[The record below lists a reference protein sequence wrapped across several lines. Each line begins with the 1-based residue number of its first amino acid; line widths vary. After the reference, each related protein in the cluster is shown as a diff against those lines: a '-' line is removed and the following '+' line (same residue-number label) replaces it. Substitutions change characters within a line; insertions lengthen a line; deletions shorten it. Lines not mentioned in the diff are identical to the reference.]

1 MSEHSPPTFG
11 DSDDSDFDADDGG
24 VAASDGETTD
34 ADSARPETATERTNN
49 DTEGERTESVG
60 LETESEVP
68 DADST
73 EEVSDADSGGVETG
87 AGAVVAALERA
98 GAETL
103 FGVQGGAIMP
113 VYDALYDSDLRH
125 VTMAHE
131 QGAAHAA
138 DAFGIVSG
146 TPGVCLATS
155 GPGATNLATGIA
167 DADMDS
173 DPMVALTG
181 QVPTEFVGNDAF
193 QETDTTGLTAP
204 ITKTNYFAQSAND
217 VGDTVGEAFALAR
230 EGRPGPTLVDLPKD
244 VTQAETQAEPGEAST
259 PDTYD
264 PQMDADESAVAEAAR
279 TLERAEKPIILA
291 GGGVVKGE
299 ASDELRKFAREYEI
313 PVATSMPAVGCFPE
327 DDDLAMEMVGMHGTG
342 YANMATTHCD
352 VMLAVGCRF
361 DDRLTGGVETFAP
374 EAELVHVDIDPAE
387 ISKNVHADVALVGDA
402 GTVLEQLDA
411 EMGRATDADPEEIAD
426 GYREWRDQ
434 CQQWK
439 EEYPMDY
446 QTPDDEPL
454 KPQFVV
460 EAFDEAT
467 GDDAI
472 VTTGVGQHQMWAVQ
486 YWTFREPRTWVSSH
500 GLGTMGYGLP
510 AAIGAKMAAPDREVV
525 SFEGDGSLL
534 MTIQELAVAVREN
547 LDVTVAVLNNEYIG
561 MVRQWQDAFFE
572 GRHSASEYSWCPE
585 FDKLAEAFGAK
596 GFAVSEYDE
605 VAETIEAAL
614 AHDGPSVVDFRIDPA
629 ENVYPMVPS
638 GGANGEFA
646 LTEDQL

>member
-1 MSEHSPPTFG
+1 VSEHAPPEFG
-11 DSDDSDFDADDGG
+11 
-24 VAASDGETTD
+24 
-34 ADSARPETATERTNN
+34 
-49 DTEGERTESVG
+49 
-60 LETESEVP
+60 ESERPDP
-68 DADST
+68 DAGS
-73 EEVSDADSGGVETG
+73 EAEAQVESDAETPAVETG

-98 GAETL
+98 GTETL

-173 DPMVALTG
+173 DPVVALTG

-204 ITKTNYFAQSAND
+204 ITKTNYFAQSPD
-217 VGDTVGEAFALAR
+217 SVGDTVGEAFALAR

-244 VTQAETQAEPGEAST
+244 VTQAETTAGPGEPAT
-259 PDTYD
+259 PETHA
-264 PQMDADESAVAEAAR
+264 PQMDADEEAVADAAR
-279 TLERAEKPIILA
+279 TLERAEKPLILA

-299 ASDELRKFAREYEI
+299 ASDELRAFAREYGV

-327 DDDLAMEMVGMHGTG
+327 DDDLAMEMIGMHGTG
-342 YANMATTHCD
+342 YANMAVTHCD
-352 VMLAVGCRF
+352 VLLAVGTRF

-374 EAELVHVDIDPAE
+374 EAEVVHADIDPAE

-402 GTVLEQLDA
+402 ATVLDQLDA
-411 EMGRATDADPEEIAD
+411 EVAHEPDCQ
-426 GYREWRDQ
+426 EWRDQ
-434 CQQWK
+434 CRQWK
-439 EEYPMDY
+439 AEYAMDY
-446 QTPDDEPL
+446 RTPDDEPL

-460 EAFDEAT
+460 EAMDEAT
-467 GDDAI
+467 DDDAI

-525 SFEGDGSLL
+525 TFEGDGSFL

-547 LDVTVAVLNNEYIG
+547 LDITVAVLNNEYVG
-561 MVRQWQDAFFE
+561 MVRQWQDAFYD

-605 VAETIEAAL
+605 VAETVAAAL
-614 AHDGPSVVDFRIDPA
+614 AHDGPSVVDFRIDPQA
-629 ENVYPMVPS
+629 NVYPMVPS

-646 LTEDQL
+646 LSEDQL